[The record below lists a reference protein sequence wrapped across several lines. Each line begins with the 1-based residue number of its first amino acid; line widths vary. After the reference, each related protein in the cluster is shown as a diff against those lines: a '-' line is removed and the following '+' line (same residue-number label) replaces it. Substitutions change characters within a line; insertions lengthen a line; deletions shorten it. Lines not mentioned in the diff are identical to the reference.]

1 MGFLFV
7 VVERGGDFKGLEG
20 GEIGGCEVDE
30 GVGGGG

>member
-7 VVERGGDFKGLEG
+7 VVERGGNFKGLEG
-20 GEIGGCEVDE
+20 GKVGGCEVDE